1 MTSPSSARKN
11 RTPAKKNTPVAAA
24 QEMQEPQDENPVEAA
39 GNKNN
44 LVEEDSD
51 RLVDS
56 VEGPSSG
63 SGKSDR
69 LRRAL

>member
-11 RTPAKKNTPVAAA
+11 RTRAKKNTPVTAA
-24 QEMQEPQDENPVEAA
+24 QEMQEPQGENPVETM
-39 GNKNN
+39 GDGKN
-44 LVEEDSD
+44 LGEEDSD

-69 LRRAL
+69 LRRTL